1 MNQNNKSTVRGLWE
15 TETTF
20 TMARPG
26 MNFAERF
33 NQCTFFNYDPNSPVE
48 INQLPLPPATVVT
61 GNVYPTSFT
70 ISLNAQ
76 EVNQSSYYINMLGS
90 NSGKVWI
97 IYTQYKYI
105 GE

>member
-1 MNQNNKSTVRGLWE
+1 MNQNKQSTVKGLWE

-48 INQLPLPPATVVT
+48 INQLPIPPATVVSGFT
-61 GNVYPTSFT
+61 YPTSFT
-70 ISLNAQ
+70 IALNAG
-76 EVNQSSYYINMLGS
+76 EVNQSNYFINMLGS
-90 NSGKVWI
+90 SSGKVSI
-97 IYTQYKYI
+97 VYTQYKYI